1 MKPPHLSREGR
12 SKVKQQIAQQPPYIR
27 RASLPPE
34 ERVYT
39 TSYHHVGTRAG
50 LHPED
55 QPYETHD
62 KDDVWP
68 SRMATSSIVYS
79 HGTVRQ
85 DADGNPFIMV
95 GNRPFYLHE
104 GLPELP
110 PQRASRRL
118 TARKT
123 EILPVQEEK
132 QGFRPHWL
140 VFVGLAM
147 LFMLASWVILTTVAN
162 WWQVTQ
168 DDWHYG
174 RPRTFQINA
183 VVGHNDSPTHP
194 SHFIALNLNGRI
206 EVIEIPGGDPTHERV
221 YIVATL
227 IGDGQD
233 LQPVTLSFK
242 GVNGDGNP
250 DMLIHIGDQTIVFL
264 NDGGGFRPV
273 RPTDHIHL

>member
-1 MKPPHLSREGR
+1 
-12 SKVKQQIAQQPPYIR
+12 VKQQIAQQPPYIR
-27 RASLPPE
+27 RASLPASPH
-34 ERVYT
+34 RT
-39 TSYHHVGTRAG
+39 GHHPG
-50 LHPED
+50 LHGED
-55 QPYETHD
+55 QPYTT
-62 KDDVWP
+62 DDDAAYEP
-68 SRMATSSIVYS
+68 PRMKGSALFYA
-79 HGTVRQ
+79 HGGVRQ
-85 DADGNPFIMV
+85 DAHGNPYLMI

-118 TARKT
+118 TERST
-123 EILPVQEEK
+123 EILPAQEEK

-140 VFVGLAM
+140 VFVGVAM
-147 LFMLASWVILTTVAN
+147 MIMVMGWVVLNTVAN

-206 EVIEIPGGDPTHERV
+206 EVIEIPGGDATHERV
-221 YIVATL
+221 YIGPTL
-227 IGDGQD
+227 MGDGQD

-242 GVNGDGNP
+242 DVNGDGKP
-250 DMLIHIGDQTIVFL
+250 EMLIHIGDQTIVFL
-264 NDGGGFRPV
+264 NDQGGFRPA
-273 RPTDHIHL
+273 RTNEHMHL

>member
-1 MKPPHLSREGR
+1 VRE
-12 SKVKQQIAQQPPYIR
+12 QIAQQPARR

-34 ERVYT
+34 ERIYT

-62 KDDVWP
+62 KDDVYP
-68 SRMATSSIVYS
+68 PRMATSSIIYS

-104 GLPELP
+104 GLP
-110 PQRASRRL
+110 ASTPTRSSRL
-118 TARKT
+118 TERKT
-123 EILPVQEEK
+123 EILPAQEEK
-132 QGFRPHWL
+132 QHWRPHWL
-140 VFVGLAM
+140 VFVGVSM
-147 LFMLASWVILTTVAN
+147 MIMVMGWVVFTAVAN
-162 WWQVTQ
+162 WWITTQ

-194 SHFIALNLNGRI
+194 SHFIALNLNRQI

-221 YIVATL
+221 YIAVTL

-242 GVNGDGNP
+242 DVNGDGKP

-264 NDGGGFRPV
+264 NDQGGFRPA
-273 RPTDHIHL
+273 RSTDHIHL

>member
-1 MKPPHLSREGR
+1 
-12 SKVKQQIAQQPPYIR
+12 VKQQIAQQPPYIR
-27 RASLPPE
+27 RASLPAQQRTVAPPP
-34 ERVYT
+34 YNT
-39 TSYHHVGTRAG
+39 TDDDAAYEPPRIGTSTVFYA
-50 LHPED
+50 
-55 QPYETHD
+55 
-62 KDDVWP
+62 
-68 SRMATSSIVYS
+68 
-79 HGTVRQ
+79 HGGVRQ

-104 GLPELP
+104 GLPVP
-110 PQRASRRL
+110 PQRASQQRL

-123 EILPVQEEK
+123 EALPVQEEK

-147 LFMLASWVILTTVAN
+147 LFMVASWVILATVAN

-206 EVIEIPGGDPTHERV
+206 EVIEIPGGDATHERV
-221 YIVATL
+221 YIGPTL
-227 IGDGQD
+227 IGDRQD
-233 LQPVTLSFK
+233 LAPVTLSFK
-242 GVNGDGNP
+242 DVNGDGKP

-264 NDGGGFRPV
+264 NDQGGFRPA
-273 RPTDHIHL
+273 RSTDHIHL

>member
-1 MKPPHLSREGR
+1 VREQRGI
-12 SKVKQQIAQQPPYIR
+12 SATTFKR

-34 ERVYT
+34 EREYT

-55 QPYETHD
+55 QPYITED
-62 KDDVWP
+62 KDNTWP
-68 SRMATSSIVYS
+68 PRMKGSALFYAQR
-79 HGTVRQ
+79 GVRQ
-85 DADGNPFIMV
+85 DAQGNPYLMI

-104 GLPELP
+104 GLPELTA
-110 PQRASRRL
+110 QRASRKL
-118 TARKT
+118 TERKT
-123 EILPVQEEK
+123 ESIPVREEK
-132 QGFRPHWL
+132 QPWRPHWL
-140 VFVGLAM
+140 VYVGLVMLAM
-147 LFMLASWVILTTVAN
+147 IASWVILNALAN

-168 DDWHYG
+168 DDWQYG

-183 VVGHNDSPTHP
+183 VVGHNDSLSHP

-221 YIVATL
+221 YIGPTL

-242 GVNGDGNP
+242 DVNGDGKP

-264 NDGGGFRPV
+264 NDQGGFRPA
-273 RPTDHIHL
+273 RQNEHMHL